1 MHIRNREKPFGFD
14 KPASPHGE
22 ILVIEDRCKGCSFCV
37 EYCPNDV
44 LVLSKKFNRKG
55 YHPPEVLRPEMC
67 VNCGFCR
74 MICPE
79 FAIYTVEVAEEV
91 KE

>member
-1 MHIRNREKPFGFD
+1 MRIRQREKPFGFD
-14 KPASPHGE
+14 KPSTIKGE

-44 LVLSKKFNRKG
+44 LELSDKFNPKG
-55 YHPPEVLRPEMC
+55 YHPPVVIKPEAC

-79 FAIYTVEVAEEV
+79 FAIYNVLVEVET
-91 KE
+91 

>member
-1 MHIRNREKPFGFD
+1 MRIRVREKPFGLK
-14 KPASPHGE
+14 KPSSPHGE
-22 ILVIEDRCKGCSFCV
+22 IIVIEDRCKGCGFCV

-44 LVLSKKFNRKG
+44 LVLSDKFNVKG
-55 YHPPEVLRPEMC
+55 YHPPEVKYPEMC

-79 FAIYTVEVAEEV
+79 FAIYTVEVEEAV
-91 KE
+91 EQ

>member
-1 MHIRNREKPFGFD
+1 MKYWRTPLDAERVKVPR
-14 KPASPHGE
+14 GE
-22 ILVIEDRCKGCSFCV
+22 IHILAERCKGCGFCV

-44 LVLSKKFNRKG
+44 LVLSTKFNAKG
-55 YHPPEVLRPEMC
+55 YHPPEVVNPEAC

-79 FAIYTVEVAEEV
+79 FAIYTVEAVETVEE
-91 KE
+91 KK

>member
-1 MHIRNREKPFGFD
+1 MRIRQREKPFGFD
-14 KPASPHGE
+14 KPLTTRGQ
-22 ILVIEDRCKGCSFCV
+22 ILIIEDRCKGCSFCV

-44 LVLSKKFNRKG
+44 LELSSKFNKKG
-55 YHPPEVLRPEMC
+55 YHPPEVVKADMC

-79 FAIYTVEVAEEV
+79 FAIYNVELEVA
-91 KE
+91 K

>member
-1 MHIRNREKPFGFD
+1 MHVRNRKKPFGFD
-14 KPASPHGE
+14 KPRSPHGE
-22 ILVIEDRCKGCSFCV
+22 IKVIEDRCKGCSFCV

-44 LVLSKKFNRKG
+44 LELSSRFNKKG
-55 YHPPEVLRPEMC
+55 YHPPEVVKPEMC

-79 FAIYTVEVAEEV
+79 FAIFSVEVGEV
-91 KE
+91 EV